1 MQKYCPDGG
10 CKKNDV
16 SCQSIRHNAQVEFS
30 GYGFFVQP
38 YSRSRPDF
46 RVGQPTGGHVLSRHV
61 MPMSNSFLHL
71 YEHIGL
77 IIAYASLV
85 AYNCIDLF

>member
-1 MQKYCPDGG
+1 MEGVKRMMCHANPLG
-10 CKKNDV
+10 
-16 SCQSIRHNAQVEFS
+16 IMHQVEFS

-85 AYNCIDLF
+85 VYNCIDLS